1 MEWVNAENVI
11 AVGTFAVASSI
22 AFGQWWYERVVPRR
36 RRIGYRVQL
45 DTAIG
50 DDDGTGGG
58 NTRLGLF
65 DEADGMDEASVV
77 LLRIENDGALS
88 VSIGDYTSGG
98 LHGMTA
104 TFDGR
109 EVHGVAVTVGPGSGA
124 LMSHFTPAHG
134 LEYSGSSLRIP
145 RVPLNKGE
153 YFKLLVLLSGGTV
166 GSKVT
171 VSGGVQDGDV
181 HPNESLT
188 PDEKP
193 PVFSRPARLTSM
205 AFLVGI
211 ALLAGL
217 IVTGG
222 ERPAP
227 MGCATGSLEVTGST
241 AFAPVAEEL
250 AETYMEQCP
259 GSRITVAAHGSTT
272 GLRELAERGAATK
285 DGAPDLVAL
294 SDGPAPEGQETG
306 DAGQDGG
313 EAGEGGGLAGTRLAV
328 SVFTL
333 LAHADVPVRNLP
345 LADLRRI
352 YAGEVT
358 DWREVGADRSLPIV
372 LVGRG
377 AASGTRDVLQRRLLD
392 GAFEPP
398 ASSRDCSRK
407 DKVRHPLRRPH
418 RHRPHPLA
426 LATANCAPPAPTALP
441 QRTATHHPTS
451 HSAYGPSSAPHCR
464 RPRSPEPRAPR
475 IEYASTARRPPPP
488 SLASPLR
495 RAPERVPCAPTSGL
509 SLDCPVR
516 GPSSLE
522 ELLLAEVR
530 GASSS

>member
-1 MEWVNAENVI
+1 M
-11 AVGTFAVASSI
+11 
-22 AFGQWWYERVVPRR
+22 
-36 RRIGYRVQL
+36 
-45 DTAIG
+45 
-50 DDDGTGGG
+50 
-58 NTRLGLF
+58 
-65 DEADGMDEASVV
+65 
-77 LLRIENDGALS
+77 
-88 VSIGDYTSGG
+88 
-98 LHGMTA
+98 
-104 TFDGR
+104 
-109 EVHGVAVTVGPGSGA
+109 
-124 LMSHFTPAHG
+124 
-134 LEYSGSSLRIP
+134 
-145 RVPLNKGE
+145 
-153 YFKLLVLLSGGTV
+153 LLSGGTV

-222 ERPAP
+222 ERPPP

-272 GLRELAERGAATK
+272 GLRELAERGAAAK
-285 DGAPDLVAL
+285 DGAPALVAL

-392 GAFEPP
+392 GAFEPS

-407 DKVRHPLRRPH
+407 DNPKASVIRCELDTTDQVIATVARVPGALGYSELRTTSTLEGVRRLSLDGRRPSLDGAGH
-418 RHRPHPLA
+418 D
-426 LATANCAPPAPTALP
+426 
-441 QRTATHHPTS
+441 
-451 HSAYGPSSAPHCR
+451 AYPYR
-464 RPRSPEPRAPR
+464 E
-475 IEYASTARRPPPP
+475 IEYAYTYGRPPAD
-488 SLASPLR
+488 SLAAGFL
-495 RAPERVPCAPTSGL
+495 AFTT
-509 SLDCPVR
+509 R
-516 GPSSLE
+516 GPGQDV
-522 ELLLAEVR
+522 VR
-530 GASSS
+530 THGHLPCGTPEGLRVCGAAD

>member
-181 HPNESLT
+181 HPNVSLT

-250 AETYMEQCP
+250 AETYMEQ
-259 GSRITVAAHGSTT
+259 
-272 GLRELAERGAATK
+272 
-285 DGAPDLVAL
+285 
-294 SDGPAPEGQETG
+294 
-306 DAGQDGG
+306 
-313 EAGEGGGLAGTRLAV
+313 
-328 SVFTL
+328 
-333 LAHADVPVRNLP
+333 
-345 LADLRRI
+345 
-352 YAGEVT
+352 
-358 DWREVGADRSLPIV
+358 
-372 LVGRG
+372 
-377 AASGTRDVLQRRLLD
+377 
-392 GAFEPP
+392 
-398 ASSRDCSRK
+398 
-407 DKVRHPLRRPH
+407 
-418 RHRPHPLA
+418 
-426 LATANCAPPAPTALP
+426 
-441 QRTATHHPTS
+441 
-451 HSAYGPSSAPHCR
+451 
-464 RPRSPEPRAPR
+464 
-475 IEYASTARRPPPP
+475 
-488 SLASPLR
+488 
-495 RAPERVPCAPTSGL
+495 
-509 SLDCPVR
+509 
-516 GPSSLE
+516 
-522 ELLLAEVR
+522 
-530 GASSS
+530 

>member
-22 AFGQWWYERVVPRR
+22 AFGQWWYERMVPRR

-272 GLRELAERGAATK
+272 GLRELAERGAAAK
-285 DGAPDLVAL
+285 DGAPALVAL

-377 AASGTRDVLQRRLLD
+377 AASGTRDVLQRRLLE

-407 DKVRHPLRRPH
+407 DNPKASVIRCELDTTDQVIATVARVPGALGYSELRTTSTLEGVRRLS
-418 RHRPHPLA
+418 LD
-426 LATANCAPPAPTALP
+426 
-441 QRTATHHPTS
+441 
-451 HSAYGPSSAPHCR
+451 GGG
-464 RPRSPEPRAPR
+464 RAAGR
-475 IEYASTARRPPPP
+475 RRPPPRP
-488 SLASPLR
+488 PPPAPGGVSPPAA
-495 RAPERVPCAPTSGL
+495 RA
-509 SLDCPVR
+509 
-516 GPSSLE
+516 
-522 ELLLAEVR
+522 
-530 GASSS
+530 